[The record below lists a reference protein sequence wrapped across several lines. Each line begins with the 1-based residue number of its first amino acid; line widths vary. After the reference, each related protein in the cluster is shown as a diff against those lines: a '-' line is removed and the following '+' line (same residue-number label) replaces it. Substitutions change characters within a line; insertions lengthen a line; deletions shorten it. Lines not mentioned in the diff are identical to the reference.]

1 MQINISKVVS
11 NYIAIIRISSYLIW
25 VIRKLRW
32 LMITFETWNYLN
44 SNKQQI
50 HIDKVVSNYQ
60 VTGSNS
66 MRMSCN
72 LKTKCLIS

>member
-32 LMITFETWNYLN
+32 LMITFETWNDLN

-66 MRMSCN
+66 MKMSCN

>member
-32 LMITFETWNYLN
+32 LMITFETWNDLN

-50 HIDKVVSNYQ
+50 HIDKVSNYQ
-60 VTGSNS
+60 VTRSNS

-72 LKTKCLIS
+72 LKTKVW

>member
-32 LMITFETWNYLN
+32 LMITFETWNDLN

-50 HIDKVVSNYQ
+50 HIDKVSNYQ

-72 LKTKCLIS
+72 LKTKCLIN